1 VRRLQQRGGGH
12 PSVDELI
19 QRRDRGDEDPNAAA
33 RAATAWLSSFW
44 NSRVVRIAH
53 WLRG

>member
-1 VRRLQQRGGGH
+1 VE
-12 PSVDELI
+12 ELI

-33 RAATAWLSSFW
+33 RATAAWLNSFW
-44 NSRVVRIAH
+44 SSRVLRIAH